1 MTTTCPPGSTLQSNG
16 LCGTGPTYSM
26 SGPTYCGP
34 QYNGKNCSY
43 MAQLTPGITEA
54 TRLESQPNTIC
65 AYRDGDTQIPCDP
78 GCCGPP
84 PDTKSAAVGSD
95 SDSGTGGTC
104 PCSTTGSGSSSK
116 DTGFFG
122 SGSNLP
128 IPAWAIILLVLV
140 GSFLF
145 ALLFAWLAKKMSRHN
160 RGS

>member
-1 MTTTCPPGSTLQSNG
+1 MTITCPPGSTLQSNG

-26 SGPTYCGP
+26 SGPTYCGS
-34 QYNGKNCSY
+34 QYVGKNCSY

-54 TRLESQPNTIC
+54 THLESQPNTIC
-65 AYRDGDTQIPCDP
+65 AYRDGDTQFPCDP

-84 PDTKSAAVGSD
+84 PDTKSAAAGSEP
-95 SDSGTGGTC
+95 GTGDMC

-122 SGSNLP
+122 SGTNLP